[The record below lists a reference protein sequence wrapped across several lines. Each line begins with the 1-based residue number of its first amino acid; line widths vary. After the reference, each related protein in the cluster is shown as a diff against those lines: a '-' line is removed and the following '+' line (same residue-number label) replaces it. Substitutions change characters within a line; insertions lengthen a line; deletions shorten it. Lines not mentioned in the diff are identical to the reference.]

1 MDGTNQE
8 QGAGLHIERAAAA
21 DWPVFESWAAGE
33 GWNPG
38 PADGACFLAQDPDG
52 FFLGRIGGRPVS
64 AVSVVNYGETFS
76 FLGFYL
82 VHPDFRGRG
91 HGFATWQ
98 AGLEHA
104 GDRVIGLDGV
114 LDQQD
119 NYRRSGFRLVHRNIR
134 YVGPARVAAA
144 QAPGSESGSESE
156 SGSRSVSESASA
168 LGSELESEVTVL
180 PVSELDLDAV
190 HAYDSRRFPAERPV
204 FLDRWLSAPG
214 HLGYGAVADGELVG
228 YGVIRPA
235 PAFAK
240 IGPLFAD
247 TPEIA
252 EALFRALVAGLAA
265 VAGPAFDVA
274 LDVPEPNA
282 EAAAL
287 AERHGLEPS
296 FETARMYTG
305 PVRDIDLATVYG
317 ITSFELG

>member
-1 MDGTNQE
+1 MDQDATT
-8 QGAGLHIERAAAA
+8 GLQIARATAA
-21 DWPVFESWAAGE
+21 DWPIFESWAAGE

-38 PADGACFLAQDPDG
+38 PADGGCFLAQDPEG
-52 FFLGRIGGRPVS
+52 FFLGRIDGRPVS
-64 AVSVVNYGETFS
+64 AVSVVNYGESFS

-91 HGFATWQ
+91 HGFATWR

-104 GDRVIGLDGV
+104 GSRVIGLDGV

-119 NYRRSGFRLVHRNIR
+119 NYRRSGFQLAHRNIR
-134 YVGPARVAAA
+134 YVGAVTIDTPAAA
-144 QAPGSESGSESE
+144 GPGP
-156 SGSRSVSESASA
+156 A
-168 LGSELESEVTVL
+168 VL
-180 PVSELDLDAV
+180 PAGEVDRSAIE
-190 HAYDSRRFPAERPV
+190 AYDAGRFPAERPV
-204 FLDRWLSAPG
+204 FLGRWLTAPG
-214 HLGYGAVADGELVG
+214 HIAYAAMSDAESRLVG

-252 EALFRALVAGLAA
+252 ETLFRTLVAGLAA
-265 VAGPAFDVA
+265 EADPGAPFEVA

-282 EAAAL
+282 AAVAL
-287 AERHGLEPS
+287 AERYGMKPS

-305 PVRDIDLATVYG
+305 PVRAVDLPTVYG

>member
-1 MDGTNQE
+1 MDQDERTGMDQDGTGRLE
-8 QGAGLHIERAAAA
+8 IARATPT

-38 PADGACFLAQDPDG
+38 PADGGCFLAQDPDG
-52 FFLGRIGGRPVS
+52 FFLGRIDGSPVS
-64 AVSVVNYGETFS
+64 AVSVVNYGEEFS

-82 VHPDFRGRG
+82 VHPDFRGQG
-91 HGFATWQ
+91 HGYATWL

-104 GDRVIGLDGV
+104 GSRVIGLDGV

-119 NYRRSGFRLVHRNIR
+119 NYRRSGFQLAHRNIR
-134 YVGPARVAAA
+134 YVGPVAVGASTEFGIGPGTTLLSAA
-144 QAPGSESGSESE
+144 
-156 SGSRSVSESASA
+156 
-168 LGSELESEVTVL
+168 EVGRHAI
-180 PVSELDLDAV
+180 EEYDAG
-190 HAYDSRRFPAERPV
+190 RFPAERPV
-204 FLDRWLSAPG
+204 FLDHWLSAPG
-214 HLGYGAVADGELVG
+214 HIAYAAVSDGGLAG

-247 TPEIA
+247 SPEIA
-252 EALFRALVAGLAA
+252 EALFRTLVSALTAA
-265 VAGPAFDVA
+265 AGPEAPFDVA

-282 EAAAL
+282 AAVAL
-287 AERHGLEPS
+287 AERYGMKPS

>member
-1 MDGTNQE
+1 MDQDETT
-8 QGAGLHIERAAAA
+8 GLRIARATAA

-38 PADGACFLAQDPDG
+38 PADGGCFLAQDPEG
-52 FFLGRIGGRPVS
+52 FFVGRLGGEPVS

-91 HGFATWQ
+91 HGYATWQ

-119 NYRRSGFRLVHRNIR
+119 NYRRSGFRLAHRNIR
-134 YVGPARVAAA
+134 YVGPAVAGARSSDGS
-144 QAPGSESGSESE
+144 GSESGL
-156 SGSRSVSESASA
+156 VVVPAA
-168 LGSELESEVTVL
+168 EVER
-180 PVSELDLDAV
+180 PAIE
-190 HAYDSRRFPAERPV
+190 AYDSARFPAERPV
-204 FLDRWLSAPG
+204 FLDHWLSAPG
-214 HLGYGAVADGELVG
+214 HIAYAALADGELVG

-252 EALFRALVAGLAA
+252 EALFKALVAGLAA
-265 VAGPAFDVA
+265 AKGPEASFDVA

-282 EAAAL
+282 AAVAL
-287 AERHGLEPS
+287 AEQHRMKPS

-305 PVRDIDLATVYG
+305 PVRDIDLASVYG

>member
-1 MDGTNQE
+1 MNHQDETT
-8 QGAGLHIERAAAA
+8 GLRIGPATAD

-38 PADGACFLAQDPDG
+38 PADGGCFLAQDPDG
-52 FFLGRIGGRPVS
+52 FFVGRIDGAPVS
-64 AVSVVNYGETFS
+64 AISLVNYGETFS

-91 HGFATWQ
+91 HGYATWQ

-119 NYRRSGFRLVHRNIR
+119 NYRRSGFQLAHRNIR
-134 YVGPARVAAA
+134 YVGPAVVAAPPA
-144 QAPGSESGSESE
+144 GGAGSGPADGSGS
-156 SGSRSVSESASA
+156 GLVLLPAA
-168 LGSELESEVTVL
+168 EVER
-180 PVSELDLDAV
+180 PVIE
-190 HAYDSRRFPAERPV
+190 AYDSGRFPAERPV
-204 FLDRWLSAPG
+204 FLDCWLSAPG
-214 HLGYGAVADGELVG
+214 HIAYAALADGELAG

-247 TPEIA
+247 TPEVA
-252 EALFRALVAGLAA
+252 EALFRALVAGLVAA
-265 VAGPAFDVA
+265 SESGASFDVA

-282 EAAAL
+282 AAVAL
-287 AERHGLEPS
+287 AERHGMKPS

-305 PVRDIDLATVYG
+305 PVRAMDLASVYG

>member
-1 MDGTNQE
+1 MDQDATT
-8 QGAGLHIERAAAA
+8 GLQIARATAA
-21 DWPVFESWAAGE
+21 DWPIFESWAAGE

-38 PADGACFLAQDPDG
+38 PADGGCFLAQDPEG
-52 FFLGRIGGRPVS
+52 FFLGRIDGRPVS
-64 AVSVVNYGETFS
+64 AVSVVNYGESFS

-91 HGFATWQ
+91 HGFATWR

-104 GDRVIGLDGV
+104 GSRVIGLDGV

-119 NYRRSGFRLVHRNIR
+119 NYRRSGFQLAHRNIR
-134 YVGPARVAAA
+134 YVGAVTIDTPAAA
-144 QAPGSESGSESE
+144 GPGP
-156 SGSRSVSESASA
+156 A
-168 LGSELESEVTVL
+168 VL
-180 PVSELDLDAV
+180 PAGEVDRSAIE
-190 HAYDSRRFPAERPV
+190 AYDGGRFPAERPV
-204 FLDRWLSAPG
+204 FLDRWLTAPG
-214 HLGYGAVADGELVG
+214 HIAYAAMSDAEGRLVG

-252 EALFRALVAGLAA
+252 EALFRTLVAGLAA
-265 VAGPAFDVA
+265 EADPGAPFEVA

-282 EAAAL
+282 AAVAL
-287 AERHGLEPS
+287 AERYGMKPS

-305 PVRDIDLATVYG
+305 PVRAVDLPTVYG

>member
-1 MDGTNQE
+1 MNRDE
-8 QGAGLHIERAAAA
+8 RAGAGPDEAARLEIGRATAS
-21 DWPVFESWAAGE
+21 DWRVFESWAAGE

-38 PADGACFLAQDPDG
+38 PADGGCFLAQDPDG
-52 FFLGRIGGRPVS
+52 FFVGRIDGRPVS
-64 AVSVVNYGETFS
+64 AVSVVNYGEEFS

-82 VHPDFRGRG
+82 VHPDFRGQG
-91 HGFATWQ
+91 HGYATWQ

-104 GDRVIGLDGV
+104 GGRVIGLDGV

-119 NYRRSGFRLVHRNIR
+119 NYRRSGFQLAHRNIR
-134 YVGPARVAAA
+134 YVGSAAA
-144 QAPGSESGSESE
+144 VGARAPGGID
-156 SGSRSVSESASA
+156 AA
-168 LGSELESEVTVL
+168 VL
-180 PVSELDLDAV
+180 PADQVGRHAIE
-190 HAYDSRRFPAERPV
+190 AYDGGRFPAERPV

-214 HLGYGAVADGELVG
+214 HIAYAAVADGGLVG

-252 EALFRALVAGLAA
+252 EALFRALVSGLAA
-265 VAGPAFDVA
+265 ASGPEAPVEVA

-282 EAAAL
+282 AAVAL
-287 AERHGLEPS
+287 AERYGMKPS

-305 PVRDIDLATVYG
+305 PVRAMDLATVYG
-317 ITSFELG
+317 ITTFELG

>member
-1 MDGTNQE
+1 MERDEKTGLE
-8 QGAGLHIERAAAA
+8 ISRAGRD
-21 DWPVFESWAAGE
+21 DWSIFESWAAGE

-52 FFLGRIGGRPVS
+52 FFVGRIDGRPVS

-82 VHPDFRGRG
+82 VHPDFRGQG

-114 LDQQD
+114 LEQQD
-119 NYRRSGFRLVHRNIR
+119 NYRRSGFQLAHRNIR
-134 YVGPARVAAA
+134 YVGPAAAVDLPPGAGTGGETGNGAGAGSAMGPAVVPAA
-144 QAPGSESGSESE
+144 QVD
-156 SGSRSVSESASA
+156 RSAIE
-168 LGSELESEVTVL
+168 
-180 PVSELDLDAV
+180 
-190 HAYDSRRFPAERPV
+190 AYDAGRFPAERPV

-214 HLGYGAVADGELVG
+214 HIAYAAVADGELVG

-252 EALFRALVAGLAA
+252 ETLFRTLVAALAA
-265 VAGPAFDVA
+265 ASGPEAAALEIA
-274 LDVPEPNA
+274 LDVPETNP
-282 EAAAL
+282 AAVAL
-287 AERHGLEPS
+287 AERYGMKPS

-305 PVRDIDLATVYG
+305 PVRGIEMASVYG

>member
-1 MDGTNQE
+1 MNQDSKTGLE
-8 QGAGLHIERAAAA
+8 IARAGAN

-38 PADGACFLAQDPDG
+38 PADGGCFLAQDPDG
-52 FFLGRIGGRPVS
+52 FFVGRIDGQPVS

-82 VHPDFRGRG
+82 VHPDFRGQG
-91 HGFATWQ
+91 HGYATWQ

-114 LDQQD
+114 LEQQD
-119 NYRRSGFRLVHRNIR
+119 NYRRSGFRLAHRNIR
-134 YVGPARVAAA
+134 YVGPALADLSTSA
-144 QAPGSESGSESE
+144 GSVSGSGAGPSVVPVAEI
-156 SGSRSVSESASA
+156 GRSAI
-168 LGSELESEVTVL
+168 EV
-180 PVSELDLDAV
+180 
-190 HAYDSRRFPAERPV
+190 YDGARFPAERPV
-204 FLDRWLSAPG
+204 FLARWLSAPG
-214 HLGYGAVADGELVG
+214 HIGYAAVSDGELVG

-247 TPEIA
+247 TPEVA
-252 EALFRALVAGLAA
+252 ETLFRALISGLVA
-265 VAGPAFDVA
+265 AGGPEASSSLEVA
-274 LDVPEPNA
+274 LDVPETNA
-282 EAAAL
+282 AAVAL
-287 AERHGLEPS
+287 AERYGMKPS

-305 PVRDIDLATVYG
+305 PVRDIEMASVYG

>member
-1 MDGTNQE
+1 MNQD
-8 QGAGLHIERAAAA
+8 ERAGTGPDEAARLEIGRA
-21 DWPVFESWAAGE
+21 TATDLPVFESWAAGE

-38 PADGACFLAQDPDG
+38 PADGECFLAQDPDG
-52 FFLGRIGGRPVS
+52 FFVGRIDGRPVS
-64 AVSVVNYGETFS
+64 AVSVVNYGEDFS

-91 HGFATWQ
+91 HGYATWQ

-119 NYRRSGFRLVHRNIR
+119 NYRRSGFELAHRNIR
-134 YVGPARVAAA
+134 YVGPAAAVATTT
-144 QAPGSESGSESE
+144 SGGATIVPADQVGRHAIE
-156 SGSRSVSESASA
+156 
-168 LGSELESEVTVL
+168 
-180 PVSELDLDAV
+180 
-190 HAYDSRRFPAERPV
+190 AYDGGRFPAERPV
-204 FLDRWLSAPG
+204 FLDRWLAAPG
-214 HLGYGAVADGELVG
+214 HIAYAAVADGGLVG

-240 IGPLFAD
+240 VGPLFAD

-252 EALFRALVAGLAA
+252 EALFTALVSGLAA
-265 VAGPAFDVA
+265 ASEPGTSLDVA

-282 EAAAL
+282 AAVAL
-287 AERHGLEPS
+287 AERYAMKPS

-305 PVRDIDLATVYG
+305 PVRAMDLATVFG

>member
-1 MDGTNQE
+1 MDRQDETT
-8 QGAGLHIERAAAA
+8 GLRIACATAA
-21 DWPVFESWAAGE
+21 DLSVFESWAAGE

-38 PADGACFLAQDPDG
+38 PADGGCFLAQDPDG
-52 FFLGRIGGRPVS
+52 FFVGRIGGEPVS

-91 HGFATWQ
+91 HGYATWQ
-98 AGLEHA
+98 AALVHA

-119 NYRRSGFRLVHRNIR
+119 NYRRSGFQLAHRNIR
-134 YVGPARVAAA
+134 YVGPAMADASSA
-144 QAPGSESGSESE
+144 DGPGSDTGAGNGSGLVLVPAAEVE
-156 SGSRSVSESASA
+156 RSAIE
-168 LGSELESEVTVL
+168 
-180 PVSELDLDAV
+180 
-190 HAYDSRRFPAERPV
+190 AYDSGRFPAERPV

-214 HLGYGAVADGELVG
+214 HIAYAAVADGELVG

-247 TPEIA
+247 TPEVA
-252 EALFRALVAGLAA
+252 EALFHALLAGLAA
-265 VAGPAFDVA
+265 ASGPGASFDVA

-282 EAAAL
+282 AAVAL
-287 AERHGLEPS
+287 AEKHGMTPS

-305 PVRDIDLATVYG
+305 PVRAIDLASVYG

>member
-1 MDGTNQE
+1 MDQDATT
-8 QGAGLHIERAAAA
+8 GLQIARATAA
-21 DWPVFESWAAGE
+21 DWPIFESWAAGE

-38 PADGACFLAQDPDG
+38 PADGGCFLAQDPEG
-52 FFLGRIGGRPVS
+52 FFLGRIDGRPVS
-64 AVSVVNYGETFS
+64 AVSVVNYGESFS

-91 HGFATWQ
+91 HGFATWR

-104 GDRVIGLDGV
+104 GSRVIGLDGV

-119 NYRRSGFRLVHRNIR
+119 NYRRSGFQLAHRNIR
-134 YVGPARVAAA
+134 YVGAVTIDTPAAA
-144 QAPGSESGSESE
+144 GPGP
-156 SGSRSVSESASA
+156 A
-168 LGSELESEVTVL
+168 VL
-180 PVSELDLDAV
+180 PAGEVDRSAIE
-190 HAYDSRRFPAERPV
+190 AYDAGRFPAERPV
-204 FLDRWLSAPG
+204 FLDRWLTAPG
-214 HLGYGAVADGELVG
+214 HIAYAAMSDAAGRLVG

-252 EALFRALVAGLAA
+252 ETLFRTLVAGLAA
-265 VAGPAFDVA
+265 EADPGAPFEVA

-282 EAAAL
+282 AAVAL
-287 AERHGLEPS
+287 AERYGMKPS

-305 PVRDIDLATVYG
+305 PVRAVDLPTVYG

>member
-1 MDGTNQE
+1 VNQDE
-8 QGAGLHIERAAAA
+8 KTGLEIARAGAA
-21 DWPVFESWAAGE
+21 DLPVFESWAADE

-38 PADGACFLAQDPDG
+38 PADGGCFLAQDPDG
-52 FFLGRIGGRPVS
+52 FFVGRIDGRPVS

-82 VHPDFRGRG
+82 VHPDFRGQG
-91 HGFATWQ
+91 HGYATWQ

-114 LDQQD
+114 LEQQD
-119 NYRRSGFRLVHRNIR
+119 NYRRSGFRLAHRNIR
-134 YVGPARVAAA
+134 YVGPALADLSPSAV
-144 QAPGSESGSESE
+144 SGSG
-156 SGSRSVSESASA
+156 SGSGSASRS
-168 LGSELESEVTVL
+168 GSGSGPTVVPVAEVGR
-180 PVSELDLDAV
+180 PAIE
-190 HAYDSRRFPAERPV
+190 AYDSGRFPAERPV

-214 HLGYGAVADGELVG
+214 HIAYAAVSDGELVG

-247 TPEIA
+247 TPEVA
-252 EALFRALVAGLAA
+252 DTLFRALIAGLVAA
-265 VAGPAFDVA
+265 GRPEASRPLEVA

-282 EAAAL
+282 AAVAL
-287 AERHGLEPS
+287 AERYGMKPS

-305 PVRDIDLATVYG
+305 PVRGIEMASVYG

>member
-1 MDGTNQE
+1 MDRNESG
-8 QGAGLHIERAAAA
+8 GLRIARATAA

-38 PADGACFLAQDPDG
+38 PADGPCFLAQDPDG
-52 FFLGRIGGRPVS
+52 FFLGRIDGRPVS
-64 AVSVVNYGETFS
+64 AVSVVNYGEAFS

-82 VHPDFRGRG
+82 VHPDFRGQG
-91 HGFATWQ
+91 HGYATWQ

-104 GDRVIGLDGV
+104 GRRVIGLDGV

-119 NYRRSGFRLVHRNIR
+119 NYRRSGFQLAHRNIR
-134 YVGPARVAAA
+134 YVGPVTADASPAAGGP
-144 QAPGSESGSESE
+144 Q
-156 SGSRSVSESASA
+156 
-168 LGSELESEVTVL
+168 VL
-180 PVSELDLDAV
+180 PAGEVDRA
-190 HAYDSRRFPAERPV
+190 AIKTYDGRCFPAERPV

-214 HLGYGAVADGELVG
+214 HIAYAAVSDGELVG

-247 TPEIA
+247 SPEVA
-252 EALFRALVAGLAA
+252 EALFQALVAGLAA
-265 VAGPAFDVA
+265 AIGDGTPVEVA
-274 LDVPEPNA
+274 LDVPEPH
-282 EAAAL
+282 AAAVAL
-287 AERHGLEPS
+287 AERYGMKPS

-305 PVRDIDLATVYG
+305 PVRDIELAKVYG

>member
-1 MDGTNQE
+1 MERDGAE
-8 QGAGLHIERAAAA
+8 QLEISRARAA

-38 PADGACFLAQDPDG
+38 PADGGCFLAQDPDG
-52 FFLGRIGGRPVS
+52 FFVGRIAGRPVS

-82 VHPDFRGRG
+82 VHPDFRGQG
-91 HGFATWQ
+91 HGYATWR

-104 GDRVIGLDGV
+104 GSRVIGLDGV

-119 NYRRSGFRLVHRNIR
+119 NYRRSGFQLAHRNIR
-134 YVGPARVAAA
+134 YVGPVTV
-144 QAPGSESGSESE
+144 G
-156 SGSRSVSESASA
+156 ASP
-168 LGSELESEVTVL
+168 ELEVSAGTTVVSATEVER
-180 PVSELDLDAV
+180 SAIQD
-190 HAYDSRRFPAERPV
+190 YDSARFPAERPV

-214 HLGYGAVADGELVG
+214 HIAYAAVTDGAVVG

-252 EALFRALVAGLAA
+252 EALFRTLIAALTAA
-265 VAGPAFDVA
+265 VGPEAPLEVA

-282 EAAAL
+282 AAAAL
-287 AERHGLEPS
+287 AERHGMKPS

>member
-1 MDGTNQE
+1 MDQDATT
-8 QGAGLHIERAAAA
+8 GLQIARATAA
-21 DWPVFESWAAGE
+21 DWPIFESWAAGE

-38 PADGACFLAQDPDG
+38 PADGGCFLAQDPEG
-52 FFLGRIGGRPVS
+52 FFLGRIDGRPVS
-64 AVSVVNYGETFS
+64 AVSVVNYGESFS

-91 HGFATWQ
+91 HGFATWR

-104 GDRVIGLDGV
+104 GSRVIGLDGV

-119 NYRRSGFRLVHRNIR
+119 NYRRSGFQLAHRNIR
-134 YVGPARVAAA
+134 YVGAVTIDTPAAA
-144 QAPGSESGSESE
+144 GPGP
-156 SGSRSVSESASA
+156 A
-168 LGSELESEVTVL
+168 VL
-180 PVSELDLDAV
+180 PAGEVDRSAIE
-190 HAYDSRRFPAERPV
+190 AYDAGRFPAERPV
-204 FLDRWLSAPG
+204 FLDRWLTAPG
-214 HLGYGAVADGELVG
+214 HIAYAAMSDAESRLVG

-252 EALFRALVAGLAA
+252 ETLFRTLVAGLAA
-265 VAGPAFDVA
+265 EAGPGAPFEVA

-282 EAAAL
+282 AAVAL
-287 AERHGLEPS
+287 AERYGMKPS

-305 PVRDIDLATVYG
+305 PVRAVDLPTVYG

>member
-1 MDGTNQE
+1 MNQDSKTGLE
-8 QGAGLHIERAAAA
+8 IARAGAA

-38 PADGACFLAQDPDG
+38 PADGGCFLAQDPDG
-52 FFLGRIGGRPVS
+52 FFVGRIEGQPVS

-82 VHPDFRGRG
+82 VHPDFRGQG
-91 HGFATWQ
+91 HGYATWQ

-114 LDQQD
+114 LEQQD
-119 NYRRSGFRLVHRNIR
+119 NYRRSGFRLAHRNIR
-134 YVGPARVAAA
+134 YVGPALADLSASA
-144 QAPGSESGSESE
+144 GSESGAG
-156 SGSRSVSESASA
+156 SGSGSAVSV
-168 LGSELESEVTVL
+168 V
-180 PVSELDLDAV
+180 PVAEIGRPAIE
-190 HAYDSRRFPAERPV
+190 AYDGGRFPAERPV

-214 HLGYGAVADGELVG
+214 HIGYAAVSDGELVG

-247 TPEIA
+247 TPEAA
-252 EALFRALVAGLAA
+252 ETLFRALISGLVA
-265 VAGPAFDVA
+265 AGGPEASRSLEIA
-274 LDVPEPNA
+274 LDVPETNA
-282 EAAAL
+282 AAVAL
-287 AERHGLEPS
+287 AERHGMKPS

-305 PVRDIDLATVYG
+305 PVRDIEMASVYG

>member
-1 MDGTNQE
+1 MTQE
-8 QGAGLHIERAAAA
+8 ETTGLRIARAGAA
-21 DWPVFESWAAGE
+21 DWPIFESWAAGE

-38 PADGACFLAQDPDG
+38 PADGGCFLAQDPDG
-52 FFLGRIGGRPVS
+52 FFVGRIGERPVS
-64 AVSVVNYGETFS
+64 AVSVVNYGDTFS

-82 VHPDFRGRG
+82 VHPDFRGQG
-91 HGFATWQ
+91 HGYATWK

-104 GDRVIGLDGV
+104 GGRVIGLDGV

-119 NYRRSGFRLVHRNIR
+119 NYRRSGFQLAHRNIR
-134 YVGPARVAAA
+134 YVGPAVVGPSTAD
-144 QAPGSESGSESE
+144 GSGP
-156 SGSRSVSESASA
+156 V
-168 LGSELESEVTVL
+168 VL
-180 PVSELDLDAV
+180 PASEIGR
-190 HAYDSRRFPAERPV
+190 HMIEAYDSGRFPAERPV

-214 HLGYGAVADGELVG
+214 HIAYAAVDEGGLVG

-247 TPEIA
+247 TPEVA
-252 EALFRALVAGLAA
+252 EALFRALITGLAA
-265 VAGPAFDVA
+265 ASGPGASFDVA

-282 EAAAL
+282 AAVAL
-287 AERHGLEPS
+287 AEQHGMKPS

-305 PVRDIDLATVYG
+305 AVRDVDLASVYG

>member
-1 MDGTNQE
+1 MNQDSKTGLE
-8 QGAGLHIERAAAA
+8 IARAGAD

-38 PADGACFLAQDPDG
+38 PADGGCFLAQDPDG
-52 FFLGRIGGRPVS
+52 FFVGRIDGQPVS

-82 VHPDFRGRG
+82 VHPDFRGQG
-91 HGFATWQ
+91 HGYATWQ
-98 AGLEHA
+98 AALAHA

-114 LDQQD
+114 LEQQD
-119 NYRRSGFRLVHRNIR
+119 NYRRSGFRLAHRNIR
-134 YVGPARVAAA
+134 YVGPAPADL
-144 QAPGSESGSESE
+144 
-156 SGSRSVSESASA
+156 SASA
-168 LGSELESEVTVL
+168 GSGSGSGAGSAPSVV
-180 PVSELDLDAV
+180 PVAEIGRPAIE
-190 HAYDSRRFPAERPV
+190 AYDGGRFPAERPV

-214 HLGYGAVADGELVG
+214 HVGYAAVSNGELVG

-247 TPEIA
+247 TPEVA
-252 EALFRALVAGLAA
+252 ETLFRALIAGLSAA
-265 VAGPAFDVA
+265 DGPQASRSLEVA
-274 LDVPEPNA
+274 LDVPETNP
-282 EAAAL
+282 AAVAL
-287 AERHGLEPS
+287 AERYGMKPS

-305 PVRDIDLATVYG
+305 PVRDIEMASVYG

>member
-1 MDGTNQE
+1 MDHRDEKT
-8 QGAGLHIERAAAA
+8 GLTIGPATAQ

-38 PADGACFLAQDPDG
+38 PADGGCFLAQDPDG
-52 FFLGRIGGRPVS
+52 FFVGRIDGRPVS
-64 AVSVVNYGETFS
+64 AISVVNYGETFS

-98 AGLEHA
+98 AALVHA

-114 LDQQD
+114 VDQQE
-119 NYRRSGFRLVHRNIR
+119 NYRRSGFQLAHRNIR
-134 YVGPARVAAA
+134 YVGPAVV
-144 QAPGSESGSESE
+144 P
-156 SGSRSVSESASA
+156 ASA
-168 LGSELESEVTVL
+168 GAGSGPLVLPASEV
-180 PVSELDLDAV
+180 SRAAIE
-190 HAYDSRRFPAERPV
+190 AYDSRRFPAERPV

-214 HLGYGAVADGELVG
+214 HIACAAVDEGGLVG

-247 TPEIA
+247 TPEAA

-265 VAGPAFDVA
+265 ASGPEASFDVA

-282 EAAAL
+282 AAVAL
-287 AERHGLEPS
+287 AEQHALMPS

-305 PVRDIDLATVYG
+305 PVRDIDLASVYG

>member
-1 MDGTNQE
+1 MDPDE
-8 QGAGLHIERAAAA
+8 KAGASRDETARLEIARATAA

-38 PADGACFLAQDPDG
+38 PADGGCFLAQDPDG
-52 FFLGRIGGRPVS
+52 FFVGRVGGRPVS
-64 AVSVVNYGETFS
+64 AVSVVNYGEGFS

-91 HGFATWQ
+91 HGYATWQ

-119 NYRRSGFRLVHRNIR
+119 NYRRSGFRLAHRNIR
-134 YVGPARVAAA
+134 YVGPAAAVGA
-144 QAPGSESGSESE
+144 Q
-156 SGSRSVSESASA
+156 SVDAA
-168 LGSELESEVTVL
+168 GATVL
-180 PVSELDLDAV
+180 PADRVSRSAIE
-190 HAYDSRRFPAERPV
+190 AYDGARFPAERPV

-214 HLGYGAVADGELVG
+214 HIAYAAVADGGLVG

-252 EALFRALVAGLAA
+252 EALFRTLVSALAA
-265 VAGPAFDVA
+265 ASGPGAPLEVA

-282 EAAAL
+282 AAVAL
-287 AERHGLEPS
+287 AERYGMKPS

-305 PVRDIDLATVYG
+305 PVRDMDLATVYG

>member
-1 MDGTNQE
+1 MNHQDETTGPRNASATADDDQSGPRVE
-8 QGAGLHIERAAAA
+8 IARATAA

-52 FFLGRIGGRPVS
+52 FFIGRIDGEPVS

-91 HGFATWQ
+91 HGYATWQ
-98 AGLEHA
+98 AGLKHA

-119 NYRRSGFRLVHRNIR
+119 NYRRSGFQLAHRNIR
-134 YVGPARVAAA
+134 YVGPAVAGASSA
-144 QAPGSESGSESE
+144 DGATSTSTSGSEL
-156 SGSRSVSESASA
+156 VLVPAA
-168 LGSELESEVTVL
+168 EV
-180 PVSELDLDAV
+180 ERHAIE
-190 HAYDSRRFPAERPV
+190 AYDSGRFPAERPV
-204 FLDRWLSAPG
+204 FLDCWLSAPG
-214 HLGYGAVADGELVG
+214 HVAYAAVADGELVG

-247 TPEIA
+247 TPEVA

-265 VAGPAFDVA
+265 ASGPGAAFDVA

-282 EAAAL
+282 AAVAL
-287 AERHGLEPS
+287 AERHGMKPS

>member
-1 MDGTNQE
+1 MAGVDGTDQDRD
-8 QGAGLHIERAAAA
+8 QFDGGGLHIAQATAA

-38 PADGACFLAQDPDG
+38 PADGGCFLAQDPEG

-91 HGFATWQ
+91 HGYATWR

-119 NYRRSGFRLVHRNIR
+119 NYRRSGFQLAHRNIR
-134 YVGPARVAAA
+134 YVGPAGAGDSATA
-144 QAPGSESGSESE
+144 GSGS
-156 SGSRSVSESASA
+156 GLA
-168 LGSELESEVTVL
+168 VL
-180 PVSELDLDAV
+180 PAAEIDRDAV
-190 HAYDSRRFPAERPV
+190 HAYDSRRFPAERPA

-214 HLGYGAVADGELVG
+214 HIAYGAVADGELVG

-252 EALFRALVAGLAA
+252 EILFKALTSSLAA
-265 VAGPAFDVA
+265 ATGGGAIDVA

-282 EAAAL
+282 AAVAL
-287 AERHGLEPS
+287 AERHGLKPS

-305 PVRDIDLATVYG
+305 PVRDIDLPTVYG